1 VECIA
6 RQKPFQEKGTLSFRA
21 NDILRQRL
29 NIRQTIGD
37 NYVQYSRYNTLPS
50 FFIVNFTYKISQFG
64 GRNPGENNNQFG
76 PGMRPDRGPGGGGGG
91 RRMMGGGGED
101 MF

>member
-1 VECIA
+1 MEPESRPI
-6 RQKPFQEKGTLSFRA
+6 EKDKFGTYIVVVL
-21 NDILRQRL
+21 LVV
-29 NIRQTIGD
+29 IGI
-37 NYVQYSRYNTLPS
+37 VGQV
-50 FFIVNFTYKISQFG
+50 FIVNFTYKISQFG